1 MFKDNEIHTKVD
13 TLQTNVDKIGKQ
25 NQATSE
31 LIEKLQKQVS
41 VDITQ
46 LQGMVGQFSVGFA
59 VEVQNIKTELTAVKQ
74 AREDV
79 EKSTRSFAEV
89 QKKIERTIHEQLST
103 AIAESIQKLKLDAEN
118 YNSLKSE
125 IVKTSTHVQKLT
137 NEVDKFS
144 AISSQIKQA
153 DFELSKHARNLKAG
167 DDERIR
173 LLKQIDDL
181 QRMIAKMRR
190 SQQ

>member
-13 TLQTNVDKIGKQ
+13 TLQTKVDKIGKQ
-25 NQATSE
+25 NKATSE

>member
-13 TLQTNVDKIGKQ
+13 ALQTNVEKQ
-25 NQATSE
+25 SQSISE
-31 LIEKLQKQVS
+31 QMKQLQKQVS
-41 VDITQ
+41 TDIAQ
-46 LQGMVGQFSVGFA
+46 LQEMVGQFSVGFA
-59 VEVQNIKTELTAVKQ
+59 TEVQNIKIELSAVKQ

-89 QKKIERTIHEQLST
+89 QKKIERTVHEQLST
-103 AIAESIQKLKLDAEN
+103 AIADSIQRLKLDADHYTNIKKEMAG
-118 YNSLKSE
+118 
-125 IVKTSTHVQKLT
+125 VSTHMQKLT
-137 NEVDKFS
+137 GDMDKFS

-153 DFELSKHARNLKAG
+153 DFDLSEHARNLKEG
-167 DDERIR
+167 DNERVK